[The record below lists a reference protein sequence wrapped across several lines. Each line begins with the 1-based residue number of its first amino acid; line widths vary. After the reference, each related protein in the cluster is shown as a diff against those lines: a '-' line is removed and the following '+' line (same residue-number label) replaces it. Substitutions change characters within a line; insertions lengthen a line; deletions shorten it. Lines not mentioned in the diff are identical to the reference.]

1 MGYTLSLHLKE
12 GAPVEQIVS
21 FLENS
26 PTVKENPSVRV
37 SSKPDEHGYA
47 NVSPSGYGVYI
58 SYSSLMTVE
67 SYLIHALIHLAAV
80 QYGLRTKHHK
90 VKMSVPYY
98 MYDDNLVFVLS
109 ENELS
114 KLSPEQYQYK
124 MYNDVVKKRYVVPTE
139 PEDDRQYAYFETSKY
154 NESPKMDNLGMVLK
168 IIKFLGGEFKRL
180 KVAEQEFKAIKS
192 TLLEKY
198 PSRTKPTEIY

>member
-12 GAPVEQIVS
+12 GAPIDAIVRS
-21 FLENS
+21 LENS
-26 PTVKENPSVRV
+26 PTIKENPSVRV
-37 SSKPDEHGYA
+37 STNPDEHGYA
-47 NVSPSGYGVYI
+47 NVSPSDYGVYI

-80 QYGLRTKHHK
+80 HYGLRTKHHK
-90 VKMSVPYY
+90 VKMTVPYY
-98 MYDDNLVFVLS
+98 MYDDTLVFVLS

-139 PEDDRQYAYFETSKY
+139 PEDDRQYAYFEASKY
-154 NESPKMDNLGMVLK
+154 NESPKMDNLGMGLK
-168 IIKFLGGEFKRL
+168 VIKFLGGEFKRL
-180 KVAEQEFKAIKS
+180 KVAEKEFKAIKS
-192 TLLEKY
+192 TWLENY